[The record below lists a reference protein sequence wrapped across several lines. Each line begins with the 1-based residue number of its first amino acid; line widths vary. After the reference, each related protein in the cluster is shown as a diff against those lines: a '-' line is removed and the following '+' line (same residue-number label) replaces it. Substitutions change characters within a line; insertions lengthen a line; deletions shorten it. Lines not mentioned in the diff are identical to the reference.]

1 MLLKLPLRR
10 PQIAAGEP
18 CAAARYPKGAASH
31 QSSAGMRALR
41 GIFVLV
47 LVTTAACTRY
57 EYSKPNVTEAAMA
70 NDFNECAEIARHEA
84 FRDPRS
90 SFRGPHVHGGVF
102 HDRTIH
108 HLGRDS
114 LSFGEL
120 RHRYHRVCMLAR
132 GYELTPVPEQ

>member
-1 MLLKLPLRR
+1 MILR
-10 PQIAAGEP
+10 ILAALSTGRCYHYGKSNRE
-18 CAAARYPKGAASH
+18 AA
-31 QSSAGMRALR
+31 MRALR